1 MKLFLHALAAS
12 LFGLV
17 FFGVLLFWPAG
28 TFNYWQAWVF
38 IAIFTA
44 VSSGPTMYWGLR
56 KPEVLRRRMHAGPFA
71 ETRVAQNFATVG
83 TIAMVVTVLVVSPLD
98 HRFGWSQVPTPIVV
112 IGDILVAVGLG
123 IATMVVNQN
132 SYAAATI
139 RVEAEQPVISTGLC
153 GLVRHPMYSGA
164 LMMMVGMPLALDS
177 YWGLVTVLPGLAVLA
192 LRIVDE
198 EKLLRQ
204 ELAGYDEYTQ
214 KALPVGARRLVTVGG
229 PPHDDEHRDH
239 REPQHRVRNHRGV
252 RPRQC
257 HVDDVEDPARQMQH
271 HQRRHDEA

>member
-1 MKLFLHALAAS
+1 MKLFIQAVAAS
-12 LFGLV
+12 LFGMV

-56 KPEVLRRRMHAGPFA
+56 KPEVLRRRMHAGPIA
-71 ETRVAQNFATVG
+71 ETRTVQKIATVG
-83 TIAMVVTVLVVSPLD
+83 TIAMLVAMVVVSALD

-112 IGDILVAVGLG
+112 AGDVLVAVGLG
-123 IATMVVNQN
+123 MATMAVNQN

-139 RVEAEQPVISTGLC
+139 RVEADQPVISTGLY
-153 GLVRHPMYSGA
+153 GVVRHPMYTGA
-164 LMMMVGMPLALDS
+164 LIMMLGMPLALDS
-177 YWGLVTVLPGLAVLA
+177 YWGLVTLAPGVAMLA

-198 EKLLRQ
+198 EKMLRQ

-214 KALPVGARRLVTVGG
+214 QVHYRLV
-229 PPHDDEHRDH
+229 P
-239 REPQHRVRNHRGV
+239 GV
-252 RPRQC
+252 W
-257 HVDDVEDPARQMQH
+257 
-271 HQRRHDEA
+271 